1 MVVSHFHWYIKIT
14 SVIDTWRVR
23 KAFKL
28 LGEMVRILTWNIL
41 ASVVSAISSM
51 VQIMPSIEGLWAG
64 SSPVKVFLDAD
75 GVGSEG

>member
-1 MVVSHFHWYIKIT
+1 M
-14 SVIDTWRVR
+14 IDTWRVR